1 MSATPPNPATE
12 QAKATAEAINQLRQ
26 HVEFQAM
33 LMHMRYTALRNAG
46 FEHGQCIYLCQQDWS
61 NVK

>member
-33 LMHMRYTALRNAG
+33 LMHMR
-46 FEHGQCIYLCQQDWS
+46 FEEH
-61 NVK
+61 K